1 MMRIALHRWP
11 QQLAAMLHFGAIAA
25 SHGEADAAIF
35 EIEDDR
41 AALLLRKRGEIT
53 RVGTA
58 KADEKGFQKL
68 GRALADNG
76 GSPGFLIL
84 RVASGAALQKRMSV
98 PISARQ
104 HLEGLLG
111 FEMDR
116 ETPYARDEVYWDY
129 AIRRQDRVNNRLD
142 VDLVVVPRSV
152 VDPLMGAARSAG
164 LDFNGIEIAGGANKA
179 PLIRLGE
186 RGRWQWL
193 RSQRPLAAMAGVAGI
208 LAIGAI
214 ATPFIRQQQ
223 AIAEAVAA
231 VAALTSDAQ
240 EAAKLRQTVDQFA
253 NTSAYLRQE
262 RERTGSA
269 LEALA
274 ATTRALPDD
283 TYLTSFNLR
292 ENRLTITGLSPSAAQ
307 LVGALAQSK
316 DFREPDFDS
325 PVLQNDND
333 GLETF
338 TISITLKPAG
348 AS

>member
-1 MMRIALHRWP
+1 MIHFARYRWP

-25 SHGEADAAIF
+25 SNGEGDAAIF
-35 EIEDDR
+35 EIDGDR
-41 AALLLRKRGEIT
+41 AVLLVRSRGEIT
-53 RVGTA
+53 RIASA

-68 GRALADNG
+68 SQALANNSR
-76 GSPGFLIL
+76 SPDFLVL
-84 RVASGAALQKRMSV
+84 RLAAGVALQKRMSV
-98 PISARQ
+98 PVSARQ

-129 AIRRQDRVNNRLD
+129 AIRRQDRANNRLD
-142 VDLVVVPRSV
+142 VDLVIVPRSM
-152 VDPLMGAARSAG
+152 VDPLTEAARRAG
-164 LDFNGIEIAGGANKA
+164 FDFNGIEVAAGVNQTT
-179 PLIRLGE
+179 LIRLGE
-186 RGRWQWL
+186 RRRWQWL
-193 RSQRPLAAMAGVAGI
+193 RSQKPLAAMAAAACV
-208 LAIGAI
+208 LAVGTI
-214 ATPFIRQQQ
+214 AVPFIRQQN
-223 AIAEAVAA
+223 AIADADAA
-231 VAALTSDAQ
+231 VVALTDEAH
-240 EAAKLRQTVDQFA
+240 EAAKLRQAVDQLA
-253 NTSAYLRQE
+253 NTLAYLKKE

-307 LVGALAQSK
+307 LVGSLAQSR

-338 TISITLKPAG
+338 TISVTLKPAG